1 MDDFLTAVMI
11 VGMLFIGLP
20 WLILHYVSKWKQA
33 PTLTNED
40 EGLLD
45 DMYNTA
51 RRLEERLH
59 TIERIVAADNPD
71 YLPRREETDTPR
83 LEQAERSRETDY
95 RASDYREPARVPG
108 RNPSERI

>member
-1 MDDFLTAVMI
+1 MDDILVPVMVCAI
-11 VGMLFIGLP
+11 LFIGLP
-20 WLILHYVSKWKQA
+20 WLIMHYVSKWKQA

-45 DMYNTA
+45 DLYHTA

-71 YLPRREETDTPR
+71 FLPRNDASEPAQIEDA
-83 LEQAERSRETDY
+83 QDFVAKY
-95 RASDYREPARVPG
+95 RATARVSSSS
-108 RNPSERI
+108 SERI

>member
-1 MDDFLTAVMI
+1 MEEVSVILVVAT
-11 VGMLFIGLP
+11 LFIGLP

-71 YLPRREETDTPR
+71 YLPRDQRADQVSQDT
-83 LEQAERSRETDY
+83 
-95 RASDYREPARVPG
+95 DYREPTRLED
-108 RNPSERI
+108 RNISRERI

>member
-1 MDDFLTAVMI
+1 MEEVIGILAVVCI
-11 VGMLFIGLP
+11 FIGLP

-33 PTLTNED
+33 PALTNED

-71 YLPRREETDTPR
+71 YLPHDQRSPQIAATPDP
-83 LEQAERSRETDY
+83 LAP
-95 RASDYREPARVPG
+95 DYREPARLAG
-108 RNPSERI
+108 RSTRERI